1 MGFYKKKFCT
11 FQSDEQTHTAL
22 CQELPTTSGM
32 QPAIMPPNS
41 RKESWL
47 SLSLP
52 LSLPLSLYFIV
63 VIYVHYIIY
72 ILYKKEIIFAK

>member
-1 MGFYKKKFCT
+1 MGFHKKKFCT

-32 QPAIMPPNS
+32 QPAIMQPNS

-47 SLSLP
+47 SLSLS
-52 LSLPLSLYFIV
+52 LSTL
-63 VIYVHYIIY
+63 
-72 ILYKKEIIFAK
+72 

>member
-1 MGFYKKKFCT
+1 MGFNKKKFCT

-32 QPAIMPPNS
+32 QPIIMPPNS

-47 SLSLP
+47 SLSLS
-52 LSLPLSLYFIV
+52 LSLLYSGDLCTLYYLFI
-63 VIYVHYIIY
+63 IQ
-72 ILYKKEIIFAK
+72 KKEIIFAK